1 MSEVQYGPW
10 EIEYGHADNSE
21 DGVIY
26 VTSARDFVV
35 WVGDAYK
42 ARDVAMAHFI
52 AAAPLVYEALLDVEW
67 TTARCDVDARCP
79 MCGNT
84 RAQGHWE
91 QCELAE
97 ALAAARNPGRVKRGP
112 TVTPAPH
119 TAYPPATEEPEPE
132 PREPAHSVSTET
144 LRHYRCAACAQWWS
158 VADHPDPTHR
168 RAHCPHCGKI
178 ANVEGLE

>member
-10 EIEYGHADNSE
+10 EVEYVYADNSGE
-21 DGVIY
+21 GVIY
-26 VTSARDFVV
+26 VTAGSVVV

-52 AAAPLVYEALLDVEW
+52 AAAPLVYEALEDVEW

-112 TVTPAPH
+112 TVTPTPH
-119 TAYPPATEEPEPE
+119 TAYPPATEDPE
-132 PREPAHSVSTET
+132 TEEE
-144 LRHYRCAACAQWWS
+144 Q
-158 VADHPDPTHR
+158 
-168 RAHCPHCGKI
+168 
-178 ANVEGLE
+178 